1 MIRLGRPHGNILSLR
16 FYLPLNSFLLPN
28 KVRKSNEKGKG
39 VKRGRIK
46 IDQKKNQLFSQ
57 LFFCALRERGGM
69 VPI

>member
-46 IDQKKNQLFSQ
+46 IDQKKKSTF
-57 LFFCALRERGGM
+57 
-69 VPI
+69 